1 MDTTLII
8 MAAGIGS
15 RYGAGIKQLAKM
27 GPNGEIIMDY
37 SIRDAKEA
45 GFNKVVFIIRKDI
58 FEEFEEIIGSRI
70 KDQIDVEYVFQE
82 LDDLPEGFEVPE
94 GRTKPWGT
102 GQAVLCCK
110 DVVKEPFVIIN
121 ADDYYGKEAFVK
133 LHDFLVSGEDLGRE
147 FTMGMAGFILKN
159 TLSDNGTVTRGVSV
173 VDENGLLSQ
182 VHETTGIMMGED
194 GKIKCDLPD
203 VQEWISPEDKVSM
216 NMWAAYPEFLEF
228 LAEDFKTFLSEVE
241 EGDLKKEYLLPNIVD
256 KLLKEG
262 RANVKVLET
271 QDRWFG
277 VTYQEDKEAVQKAF
291 AELIKKVST
300 QQIYG
305 AKIYG
310 IIYGQS
316 VLNWLPVLF
325 QRKFW

>member
-182 VHETTGIMMGED
+182 IHETTGIMMGED

-291 AELIKKVST
+291 AELIKEGV
-300 QQIYG
+300 YPANLWG
-305 AKIYG
+305 
-310 IIYGQS
+310 
-316 VLNWLPVLF
+316 
-325 QRKFW
+325 

>member
-1 MDTTLII
+1 MNTTLII

-15 RYGAGIKQLAKM
+15 RFGGGIKQLAKM

-58 FEEFEEIIGSRI
+58 FEEFEEVIGNRI
-70 KDQIDVEYVFQE
+70 KEQIDVEYVFQE

-110 DVVKEPFVIIN
+110 DVVNEPFVIIN

-173 VDENGLLSQ
+173 VDDNGLLSQ

-194 GKIKCDLPD
+194 GKIKCDIPE
-203 VQEWISPEDKVSM
+203 VQEWISPDDKVSM
-216 NMWAAYPEFLEF
+216 NMWAAYPEFLDF

-277 VTYQEDKEAVQKAF
+277 VTYKEDKEAVQEAF
-291 AELIKKVST
+291 AGLIKDGV
-300 QQIYG
+300 YPANLWG
-305 AKIYG
+305 
-310 IIYGQS
+310 
-316 VLNWLPVLF
+316 
-325 QRKFW
+325 